1 MKYFSFCVK
10 FQQYVSTPSSSLEK
24 TRGPWTW
31 NRHTRIRNV
40 GKSLRKSQVHLV
52 FIVRVGGNLKERKP
66 LCWGP
71 GHTWNVADVALRIT
85 KALLNRTRFCTGGR
99 STVNLLNLYATML
112 RVDVEEEDCVLL
124 GGLIPWNDLRWQEPH
139 IDSCCTQPPTMILG
153 ACCRSSMYN
162 SVVLAPLKSSPQWL
176 DEFQS
181 P

>member
-1 MKYFSFCVK
+1 MRYSHNMQWLYTSWHWIDMKYFSFCVK

-85 KALLNRTRFCTGGR
+85 KALLNRTWFCTGG

-112 RVDVEEEDCVLL
+112 RVDVEEEDSVLL
-124 GGLIPWNDLRWQEPH
+124 GAWYPERTCDGRSHTYILVAHSHPPW
-139 IDSCCTQPPTMILG
+139 
-153 ACCRSSMYN
+153 
-162 SVVLAPLKSSPQWL
+162 
-176 DEFQS
+176 F
-181 P
+181 